1 MIIVLP
7 GNHDSHRLSVRA
19 EPVEASS
26 RSRQPPFGWLR
37 TGFDTLSP
45 NGIRELR
52 GWVDRVATKAGVKSI
67 ALGVVM
73 LGLAACSSNG
83 AAPVSERPPARVS
96 TTSPVAAKPATMRPV
111 TSQIAP
117 STNGLH
123 TVQRG
128 DTLYAIAF
136 ANNLDHREIAR
147 WNRIESVD
155 LIFVGQVLRLT
166 PPPGAVEIKPLDDD
180 PKPSAHPLAEAPLL
194 RTPQAVLLPYS
205 EANWAQVSSAP
216 AVAAATP
223 AAVKPVPPAVTT
235 AATPSPVA
243 TPSASVE
250 SWQWPADGTLAGRFG
265 AAGGK
270 GIDIVGQRNTPV
282 KAVAS
287 GKVVYSGSGL
297 RGYGHLLIVKH
308 AGEFLSAYA
317 HNETLLVKEGD
328 SVTAGQKI
336 ALMGDS
342 DADRVQLHFEIRR
355 YGKPLDPLDYL
366 PERS

>member
-1 MIIVLP
+1 VI
-7 GNHDSHRLSVRA
+7 
-19 EPVEASS
+19 
-26 RSRQPPFGWLR
+26 
-37 TGFDTLSP
+37 
-45 NGIRELR
+45 
-52 GWVDRVATKAGVKSI
+52 RVAAGAGVKGI
-67 ALGVVM
+67 GLGMLV
-73 LGLAACSSNG
+73 LGLVACSSNG
-83 AAPVSERPPARVS
+83 SAPVTERTSARTS
-96 TTSPVAAKPATMRPV
+96 TATARPS
-111 TSQIAP
+111 TPQIAP

-123 TVQRG
+123 TVRRG

-136 ANNLDHREIAR
+136 ANNLDYREIAR
-147 WNRIESVD
+147 WNRIESAD
-155 LIFVGQVLRLT
+155 LILVGQVLRLT
-166 PPPGAVEIKPLDDD
+166 PPPGAVEIQPLDDD
-180 PKPSAHPLAEAPLL
+180 AKPSARPLLAEPALL

-205 EANWAQVSSAP
+205 EASWAQVSSAP
-216 AVAAATP
+216 AVVASTP
-223 AAVKPVPPAVTT
+223 AAVKPAPPAAAAAAAPAVAA
-235 AATPSPVA
+235 AATPAPV
-243 TPSASVE
+243 SAAPGAPVE

-270 GIDIVGQRNTPV
+270 GIDIVGKRNTPV
-282 KAVAS
+282 IAAAP

-317 HNETLLVKEGD
+317 HNETILVKEGD

-355 YGKPLDPLDYL
+355 YGKPLDPLVYL